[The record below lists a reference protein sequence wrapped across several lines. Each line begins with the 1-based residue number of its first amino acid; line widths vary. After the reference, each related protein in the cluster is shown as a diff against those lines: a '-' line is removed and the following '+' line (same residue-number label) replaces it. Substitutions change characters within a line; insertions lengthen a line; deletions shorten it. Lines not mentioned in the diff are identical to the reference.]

1 MVVVVVMTMMMMMMM
16 MYTSVELRKVLEYKN
31 VIDKES
37 RIL

>member
-1 MVVVVVMTMMMMMMM
+1 MVVVVVMTMMMMMM